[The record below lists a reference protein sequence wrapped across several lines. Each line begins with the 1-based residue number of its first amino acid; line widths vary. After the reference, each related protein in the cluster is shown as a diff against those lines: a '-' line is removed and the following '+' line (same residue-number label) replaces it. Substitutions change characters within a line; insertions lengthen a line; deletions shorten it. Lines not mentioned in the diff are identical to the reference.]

1 MKINAFWRT
10 ATNLVLGRTRAVAH
24 LLGAMML
31 MFLGGTVAVGAPP
44 NIMLITGDDLGLQVG
59 CYGDHTITT
68 PNMDRL
74 ATEGVRFEAAY
85 VTQSSCSSSRSSIF
99 TGLYPHQ
106 NGQIGLAH
114 GGQGFKMD
122 RAWPT
127 LPAILKQTG
136 YRTGHL
142 GKVHVFP
149 NAAFKWDFE
158 TQGTRDIQQV
168 RQDFVAFLHS
178 GKGPFFLKLSFL
190 DPHDDIPDQVAG
202 VPAQPLAHD
211 AVKDFPWS
219 PGGRSESKRTPAS
232 FYNSVKRMDEA
243 LGLVLKALDESGQA
257 DNTLVIFLGDNG
269 PPFPRGKQS
278 CYESGLQEPLLI
290 RWPGHAKAGLVRD
303 EFVSTVDFL
312 PTVLAAAGVPIPKVT
327 AELTEGR
334 SLLPL
339 LEGKPAPQWR
349 KTLFGEMNF
358 HTPTLFHP
366 ARSVRE
372 GKYKLIQNLMPSA
385 KVPAIE
391 LFDLST
397 DPYEFKNLA
406 DMRDLASIRDRMLQE
421 LMEWRKKTNDPLLNP
436 ATLREWSRI
445 PSHLD
450 HPTGTY
456 VGNGNGNSKSKS
468 GKATKE

>member
-1 MKINAFWRT
+1 M
-10 ATNLVLGRTRAVAH
+10 
-24 LLGAMML
+24 
-31 MFLGGTVAVGAPP
+31 
-44 NIMLITGDDLGLQVG
+44 
-59 CYGDHTITT
+59 
-68 PNMDRL
+68 
-74 ATEGVRFEAAY
+74 
-85 VTQSSCSSSRSSIF
+85 CSSD
-99 TGLYPHQ
+99 L
-106 NGQIGLAH
+106 
-114 GGQGFKMD
+114 
-122 RAWPT
+122 
-127 LPAILKQTG
+127 
-136 YRTGHL
+136 
-142 GKVHVFP
+142 
-149 NAAFKWDFE
+149 
-158 TQGTRDIQQV
+158 
-168 RQDFVAFLHS
+168 
-178 GKGPFFLKLSFL
+178 
-190 DPHDDIPDQVAG
+190 
-202 VPAQPLAHD
+202 
-211 AVKDFPWS
+211 
-219 PGGRSESKRTPAS
+219 
-232 FYNSVKRMDEA
+232 
-243 LGLVLKALDESGQA
+243 
-257 DNTLVIFLGDNG
+257 
-269 PPFPRGKQS
+269 S

-312 PTVLAAAGVPIPKVT
+312 PTVLAAAGVPLPKVT

-391 LFDLST
+391 FFDLST

-406 DMRDLASIRDRMLQE
+406 DVRDLASIRDRMLQE

-436 ATLREWSRI
+436 ATLREGSRI

-456 VGNGNGNSKSKS
+456 VGNGKSKS
-468 GKATKE
+468 GGKATKE